1 MITRI
6 EAYRYRCFKRLDLQL
21 EHLHIFAGSNGS
33 GKTTLLDIPALLGD
47 ILMVTDINDAFFAP
61 MSGRDRAR
69 ADNPKEL
76 IHMLKGDNFT
86 LVIEAEIPEKQQV
99 LVQQLGPKRFRDKP
113 ELRSN
118 TIRYE
123 ISIGIIGD
131 KLEIKEEHLMLFND
145 NNRVD
150 HGGEIQGG
158 RFDNDDVFQV
168 IERSNRQK
176 AVYSAEWADKRK
188 TKDIEFALQNE
199 RSAFASM
206 PADEVSFPAAFWLLE
221 FLKQGAQSYEP
232 QWPAMRLA
240 ASPRNKKAFKSDGS
254 NLSWQVYELQEN
266 SLEDLEEWI
275 EVVKMALPSI
285 QNIRAN
291 KRDDDGYCYLQ
302 VIYDNGMEVPSSS
315 LSHGTLHIFALTIL
329 PYLNDAPKVITLE
342 EPENGIHPKAIDAV
356 LEALDCAPNTRLFM
370 STHSPTVLAHT
381 EIENIITLR
390 FDDEGA
396 TQVLK
401 GREHP
406 ALVDWKGDLDLGTLF
421 AAGIFE

>member
-1 MITRI
+1 M
-6 EAYRYRCFKRLDLQL
+6 
-21 EHLHIFAGSNGS
+21 
-33 GKTTLLDIPALLGD
+33 
-47 ILMVTDINDAFFAP
+47 
-61 MSGRDRAR
+61 
-69 ADNPKEL
+69 
-76 IHMLKGDNFT
+76 
-86 LVIEAEIPEKQQV
+86 
-99 LVQQLGPKRFRDKP
+99 
-113 ELRSN
+113 
-118 TIRYE
+118 
-123 ISIGIIGD
+123 
-131 KLEIKEEHLMLFND
+131 
-145 NNRVD
+145 
-150 HGGEIQGG
+150 
-158 RFDNDDVFQV
+158 
-168 IERSNRQK
+168 
-176 AVYSAEWADKRK
+176 
-188 TKDIEFALQNE
+188 
-199 RSAFASM
+199 
-206 PADEVSFPAAFWLLE
+206 
-221 FLKQGAQSYEP
+221 
-232 QWPAMRLA
+232 
-240 ASPRNKKAFKSDGS
+240 
-254 NLSWQVYELQEN
+254 YELQEN

-356 LEALDCAPNTRLFM
+356 LEALDCAPNTQLFM